1 VTEPQDASDI
11 EQYD

>member
-11 EQYD
+11 EQ